1 MAKRG
6 PKPLYES
13 PDALRKKIDEYF
25 ITMEEKN
32 EFPDLAGM
40 RLHLRMS
47 EATMKKYQE
56 EDHENYEEYRE
67 IFNEA
72 KDRRESFLVRRMTR
86 DNKLA
91 QGCLN
96 ALKQPANGGYIDKP
110 QDQGGKMEITLKV
123 AGLKGGVDSL
133 K

>member
-40 RLHLRMS
+40 RLYLRMS

-56 EDHENYEEYRE
+56 EGHENFEEYRE
-67 IFNEA
+67 IFLEA

>member
-25 ITMEEKN
+25 TIMEEKN

-40 RLHLRMS
+40 RLYLRMS

-56 EDHENYEEYRE
+56 ENHENSEEYRE

>member
-40 RLHLRMS
+40 RLYLRMS

-123 AGLKGGVDSL
+123 AGLKGGVESL

>member
-40 RLHLRMS
+40 RLYLRMS

-123 AGLKGGVDSL
+123 AGLKGGADSL

>member
-40 RLHLRMS
+40 RLYLRMS

>member
-13 PDALRKKIDEYF
+13 PDALRKKVEEYF
-25 ITMEEKN
+25 DEMEGKG

-40 RLHLRMS
+40 RLFLRMS
-47 EATMKKYQE
+47 ESTMKTYQS
-56 EDHENYEEYRE
+56 EDHENYEEYRA
-67 IFNEA
+67 IFDEA
-72 KDRRESFLVRRMTR
+72 KDRRESYLVRRMTK

-110 QDQGGKMEITLKV
+110 KEQTGKMEITLKV
-123 AGLKGGVDSL
+123 AGLKGGVESL

>member
-25 ITMEEKN
+25 TIMEEKN

-40 RLHLRMS
+40 RLYLRMS

>member
-13 PDALRKKIDEYF
+13 PDALRKKVEEYF
-25 ITMEEKN
+25 ALTEEKG
-32 EFPDLAGM
+32 EFPDYAGM
-40 RLHLRMS
+40 RLYLRMS
-47 EATMKKYQE
+47 EQTINKYQE
-56 EDHENYEEYRE
+56 EGHDNYEQYRE
-67 IFNEA
+67 IFSEA
-72 KDRRESFLVRRMTR
+72 RDRRESYLVRKMTK

-96 ALKQPANGGYIDKP
+96 ALKQPANGGYIDRP
-110 QDQGGKMEITLKV
+110 QDQSGKMEITLKV
-123 AGLKGGVDSL
+123 SGLKGGMESL

>member
-13 PDALRKKIDEYF
+13 PDALRKKIEEYF
-25 ITMEEKN
+25 KETSDKG
-32 EFPDLAGM
+32 EFPDYAGM
-40 RLHLRMS
+40 RLYLRMS
-47 EATMKKYQE
+47 ETTIKKYQE
-56 EDHENYEEYRE
+56 EGHDNYEEYRA
-67 IFNEA
+67 IFDEA
-72 KDRRESFLVRRMTR
+72 RDRRESFLVRRMTK

-96 ALKQPANGGYIDKP
+96 ALKQPANGGYIDRQ
-110 QDQGGKMEITLKV
+110 QDNGGKMEITLKV
-123 AGLKGGVDSL
+123 AGLKGGVESL

>member
-1 MAKRG
+1 MGKRG
-6 PKPLYES
+6 PKPMYES
-13 PDALRKKIDEYF
+13 PDALKKKIDEYF
-25 ITMEEKN
+25 KITEGQG

-40 RLHLRMS
+40 RIYLGMS
-47 EATMKKYQE
+47 ENTMRKYQE
-56 EDHENYEEYRE
+56 EGHENCEEYRA
-67 IFNEA
+67 IFSEA
-72 KDRRESFLVRRMTR
+72 RDRRESFLVRRMTK

-110 QDQGGKMEITLKV
+110 QEQGGKMEITLKV
-123 AGLKGGVDSL
+123 SGLKGGTEAL

>member
-1 MAKRG
+1 MGKRG
-6 PKPLYES
+6 PKPLYDS
-13 PDALRKKIDEYF
+13 PEALRKGVNEYF
-25 ITMEEKN
+25 AEMEAKG

-40 RLHLRMS
+40 RIYLGMS
-47 EATMKKYQE
+47 ESTMKKYQE
-56 EDHENYEEYRE
+56 EGHENCEEFRA

-72 KDRRESFLVRRMTR
+72 KDRRESFLVRIMTK
-86 DNKLA
+86 DNKRA

-110 QDQGGKMEITLKV
+110 QEQGGKMEITLKV
-123 AGLKGGVDSL
+123 AGLKGGLDSL